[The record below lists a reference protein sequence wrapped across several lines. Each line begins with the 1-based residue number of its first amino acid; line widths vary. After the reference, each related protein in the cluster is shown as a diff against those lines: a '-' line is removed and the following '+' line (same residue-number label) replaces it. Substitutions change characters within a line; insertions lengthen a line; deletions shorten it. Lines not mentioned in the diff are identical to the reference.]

1 MRTNGRKQVPELLII
16 RPLSFPARL
25 KAEELLR
32 RAGNEDIRREK
43 IPSKQKSS
51 STSHI
56 HGHRENEI
64 QPPLLA
70 S

>member
-1 MRTNGRKQVPELLII
+1 MGTNGRKQVPEVLII
-16 RPLSFPARL
+16 RSLSFPARL

-43 IPSKQKSS
+43 IPSKQRSS
-51 STSHI
+51 STSLI
-56 HGHRENEI
+56 HGNRENGI
-64 QPPLLA
+64 QPALLT

>member
-43 IPSKQKSS
+43 IPSKQRSS
-51 STSHI
+51 STFPI
-56 HGHRENEI
+56 HGNRENGI
-64 QPPLLA
+64 QPALLA

>member
-1 MRTNGRKQVPELLII
+1 MGTNGRKQVPEVLII
-16 RPLSFPARL
+16 RALSFPARL

-43 IPSKQKSS
+43 IPSKQRSS
-51 STSHI
+51 STSLI
-56 HGHRENEI
+56 HGNRENGI
-64 QPPLLA
+64 QPALLA

>member
-1 MRTNGRKQVPELLII
+1 MRTNGRTQVPEVLII

-43 IPSKQKSS
+43 IHSKQRSS
-51 STSHI
+51 STSLI
-56 HGHRENEI
+56 HGNRENGI
-64 QPPLLA
+64 QPALLA

>member
-1 MRTNGRKQVPELLII
+1 MGTNGRKQVPEVLII
-16 RPLSFPARL
+16 RSLSFPARL

-43 IPSKQKSS
+43 IPSKQRSS
-51 STSHI
+51 STSLI
-56 HGHRENEI
+56 HGNRENGI
-64 QPPLLA
+64 QPALLA